1 MSHSRASISVV
12 EALQLNAADSRRG
25 FTFVGD
31 DRGEA
36 FVSFADLYESVAR
49 AASALEARGIG
60 RDNVVALIVP
70 DAREFVISFLAVVWA
85 GAIPVP
91 LYPPVGL
98 GKQDAYLEYIGSL
111 IDSASVDGIISP
123 QWLDQVLLLSERF
136 HKQVKAV
143 AHSDTLPVDGN
154 LLEPVAR
161 RPDQTIFLQFTS
173 GSTGKPKAVVVN
185 DASLWVNTESF
196 VSTLGCNAE
205 DHIVSWLPL
214 YHDMGLI
221 GKMLAP
227 LLFSLD
233 VTYLPTLSFLRDPGI
248 WLDAISRKRG
258 TMSFAPNFAFALT
271 AKKAKP
277 PEGGWDL
284 SSMRAFGC
292 AAEPINADTL
302 DMFIEKFVPHGL
314 RPESI
319 VPGYGMAEATLGIS
333 LDRLD
338 RRFRRLEVAADAY
351 HSDGEVKPSEHG
363 AEALTFVSC
372 GRVFAVGHSLRITD
386 DQGQELP
393 AGHVGDV
400 QFRGPS
406 LAGGYYRNEAAT
418 ASAFQSD
425 GWLVTGDRGFIF
437 DGDLYITGRKKDILI
452 VNGRN
457 YDPQYVEWAA
467 ADVPGIRKGNVVA
480 FSVPGDVTE
489 QIIVVAERNAPSDD
503 HDQQIRRTIWKHT
516 RLAIA
521 EVVLLDSGQL
531 PKTSSGKVQRSSTR
545 DLYLSGDL
553 VRGTIATRTHTHTG
567 GVVAAERDQ
576 VHAAE
581 NGSVGLDTSPA
592 AQ

>member
-1 MSHSRASISVV
+1 MSHSRAPISVV

-31 DRGEA
+31 DRGET
-36 FVSFADLYESVAR
+36 FISFAELRDSVAR
-49 AASALEARGIG
+49 AASVLQARGIG
-60 RDNVVALIVP
+60 RSDAVALIVP
-70 DAREFVISFLAVVWA
+70 DAREFVTSFLAVVWM

-98 GKQDAYLEYIGSL
+98 GKQDAYLNYIGSL
-111 IDSASVDGIISP
+111 IDSADVAGLITP
-123 QWLDQVLLLSERF
+123 QWLDQVLSLSARF
-136 HKQVKAV
+136 RKQIKAV
-143 AHSDTLPVDGN
+143 AHSDALHLDGD
-154 LLEPVAR
+154 LSEPIAR
-161 RPDQTIFLQFTS
+161 GSDQTIFLQFTS

-185 DASLWVNTESF
+185 DASLWINTESL
-196 VSTLGCNAE
+196 VSTLGCNDQ
-205 DHIVSWLPL
+205 DHVVSWLPL

-284 SSMRAFGC
+284 SSMRTFGC

-319 VPGYGMAEATLGIS
+319 VPSYGMAEATLGIS

-351 HSDGEVKPSEHG
+351 HANGEVQPLANGPRSAPESSG
-363 AEALTFVSC
+363 PALTFVSC
-372 GRVFAVGHSLRITD
+372 GRVFAAGHSLRITD
-386 DQGQELP
+386 DEGRELP
-393 AGHVGDV
+393 AGRVGNV
-400 QFRGPS
+400 QFRGAS
-406 LAGGYYRNEAAT
+406 LAAGYYRNEAAT
-418 ASAFQSD
+418 SSAFLAD
-425 GWLVTGDRGFIF
+425 GWLVTGDLGFIF

-467 ADVPGIRKGNVVA
+467 ADVAGIRKGNVVA
-480 FSVPGDVTE
+480 FSVSGDVTE

-503 HDQQIRRTIWKHT
+503 HDQMVRRTVWKHT
-516 RLAIA
+516 RLAVA
-521 EVVLLDSGQL
+521 EVVFLEPGQL
-531 PKTSSGKVQRSSTR
+531 PKTSSGKVQRSRTR

-553 VRGTIATRTHTHTG
+553 VHGDAVATRTHS
-567 GVVAAERDQ
+567 
-576 VHAAE
+576 HA
-581 NGSVGLDTSPA
+581 DPA
-592 AQ
+592 AV